1 MTNGQFLEH
10 GITFPLTEGQILK
23 AMPCKMSNV
32 ARVAGPDIK
41 FLHVKTQFL
50 YN

>member
-23 AMPCKMSNV
+23 SNAMQNV
-32 ARVAGPDIK
+32 QQCCQSSRPRHQIS
-41 FLHVKTQFL
+41 TC
-50 YN
+50 